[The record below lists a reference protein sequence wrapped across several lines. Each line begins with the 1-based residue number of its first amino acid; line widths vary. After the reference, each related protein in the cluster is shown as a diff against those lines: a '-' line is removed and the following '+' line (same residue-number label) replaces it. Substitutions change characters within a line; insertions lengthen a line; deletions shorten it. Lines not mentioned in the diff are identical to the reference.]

1 MQDLEYTE
9 EQVMIRD
16 MARDFARGE
25 IAPYAQAWEKA
36 GWIDDA
42 LVAKLGELG
51 LLGMVVPEE
60 WGGTYVDYVAYA
72 LAVAEISAGDAQCL
86 GANADSPAF
95 QVGQGNGQ
103 PLAALAEHIG
113 FRHAAAV
120 EGYRAGVRGADA
132 HFVFGAVDNK
142 TGGGGGYQKRRN
154 AFFAQIRVG
163 YRKDNGQFGALAIAD
178 KLLGTGN
185 HPLTVTQLGAGAQV
199 MGFGAGLGLGQ
210 AEATDGLAAGEFGQ
224 PGVFLFGGA
233 VVEDR
238 PATD

>member
-1 MQDLEYTE
+1 MQDQQACRIDAGLH
-9 EQVMIRD
+9 V
-16 MARDFARGE
+16 GE
-25 IAPYAQAWEKA
+25 HI
-36 GWIDDA
+36 GHA
-42 LVAKLGELG
+42 LVLNDRLVKLHPVTGVTQCCLEG
-51 LLGMVVPEE
+51 R
-60 WGGTYVDYVAYA
+60 T
-72 LAVAEISAGDAQCL
+72 GDAQCL

-154 AFFAQIRVG
+154 TFFAQIRVG

-199 MGFGAGLGLGQ
+199 MGFGAGLGFGQ
-210 AEATDGLAAGEFGQ
+210 TEAGDGLAAGQLRQ
-224 PGVFLFGGA
+224 PGLFLCLAAVFQY
-233 VVEDR
+233 R
-238 PATD
+238 PAAHRIVDAHQGAGSGIAR